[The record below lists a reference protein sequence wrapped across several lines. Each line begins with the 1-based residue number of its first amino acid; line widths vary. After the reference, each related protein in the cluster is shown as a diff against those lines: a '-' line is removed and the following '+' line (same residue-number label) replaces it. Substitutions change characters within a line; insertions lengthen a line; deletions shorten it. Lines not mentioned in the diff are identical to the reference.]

1 MLNRLE
7 CLREKLNERDLD
19 AILISS
25 PENRAYLSG
34 FVGSAGY
41 LIVTKHEAVIAT
53 DFRYV
58 EQAKNQAPGYE
69 IVKIGNRD
77 QDWFTDLI
85 LRMGISKL
93 GFEGDDVTV
102 SLHERLISKLK
113 DLDEVEAGK
122 ISLLSTVGITEE
134 IRATKDQA
142 ELSLL
147 QTAIDISDAAM
158 DEITPTIKPG
168 NSESEVAWR
177 LEVCM
182 REKGADSLAFDII
195 VGSGP
200 NAALPHHRA
209 GDRIINENEP
219 IVIDMGAKYKGYC
232 SDLTRTII
240 LGTPDE
246 KFVRIYDTV
255 LAAQQTA
262 MVAIQPGMTGGEA
275 DNLARTVIN
284 EAGYGDYFGHSL
296 GHGLGLAVHEH
307 PVVGP
312 NSQNN
317 LTVGMPF
324 TIEPGIYIPDW
335 GGVRIEDVVILQSD
349 GAKRLSKARI
359 IRT

>member
-1 MLNRLE
+1 MSNRLE
-7 CLREKLNERDLD
+7 CLRYELNKRDLD
-19 AILISS
+19 AMLISS

-34 FVGSAGY
+34 FLGSAGY
-41 LIVTKHEAVIAT
+41 LLITKDAAVIAT

-58 EQAKNQAPGYE
+58 EQAKYQAPNYE
-69 IVKIGNRD
+69 VVKIGNRD
-77 QDWFTDLI
+77 QDWFAGLI
-85 LRMGISKL
+85 QRMGISNL

-102 SLHERLISKLK
+102 SLHERLLTKLK
-113 DLDEVEAGK
+113 GLKGPDSKK
-122 ISLLSTVGITEE
+122 ISLLSTVGITEG
-134 IRATKDQA
+134 IRATKEPD

-147 QTAIDISDAAM
+147 QKAIDISDAAM

-168 NSESEVAWR
+168 DTEREVAWR

-209 GDRIINENEP
+209 GDRIINETEP
-219 IVIDMGAKYKGYC
+219 IVIDMGAKYQGYC

-240 LGTPDE
+240 LGAPDE

-275 DNLARTVIN
+275 DKLARTVID
-284 EAGYGDYFGHSL
+284 EAGFGDFFGHSL
-296 GHGLGLAVHEH
+296 GHGLGLAVHEQ

-312 NSQNN
+312 NSQNT
-317 LTVGMPF
+317 LTSGMPF
-324 TIEPGIYIPDW
+324 TIEPGIYLPDW
-335 GGVRIEDVVILQSD
+335 GGVRIEDVVILQTD
-349 GAKRLSKARI
+349 GAKRLSKARTL
-359 IRT
+359 RT